1 MANNIETVT
10 LFQAACDRQ
19 LIEGATSGWMEAN
32 AGQVKYSGGRE
43 IKIPT
48 LSTDGLGDYDRNSG
62 YPRGKVSLA
71 YQTKTMTQDRG
82 IQFLL
87 DRIDVDES
95 GFIAN
100 ASAAMST
107 FQSENVIP
115 EVDAYR
121 YSRIYQLANA
131 KGYTKEYTPA
141 ASTIFSE
148 LQKDITAV
156 RDSGAGSADLV
167 IIMPY
172 PVADIFDNSDKL
184 IKHINVGKFNQ
195 GGVDMEVKTFNGIP
209 IIRVPSDR
217 MKTLYDFMSGETEFG
232 FAPADGAV
240 QINWIICPRSVPIA
254 VSKTDGVY
262 IYDPETTQGADAW
275 KVEYRKFHD
284 IWIKD
289 EQLKTV
295 RVCVEP
301 APKKTETGGTGDEQ
315 K

>member
-32 AGQVKYSGGRE
+32 AGQVKYSGGRDV
-43 IKIPT
+43 KIPT
-48 LSTDGLGDYDRNSG
+48 LSTDGLGDYDRASG
-62 YPRGKVSLA
+62 YPRGKVSVT

-121 YSRIYQLANA
+121 YSTLYKYISEAGNS
-131 KGYTKEYTPA
+131 KEYSPA
-141 ASTIFSE
+141 ASTILS
-148 LQKDITAV
+148 QVKNDITAIQ
-156 RDSGAGSADLV
+156 DICGSADLV

-172 PVADIFDNSDKL
+172 PVADILDSTDKL
-184 IKHINVGKFNQ
+184 QRQINVGTFKQ
-195 GGVDMEVKTFNGIP
+195 GNIDLAVRTLNGVPILRVPTARMYTEYTFN
-209 IIRVPSDR
+209 
-217 MKTLYDFMSGETEFG
+217 SGDGAFG
-232 FAPADGAV
+232 FTKTEAAKR
-240 QINWIICPRSVPIA
+240 INWMICPRTAPIA
-254 VSKTDGVY
+254 VSKTDGVK
-262 IYDPETTQGADAW
+262 IFDPETTQGADAW
-275 KVEYRKFHD
+275 TIEYRKFHD
-284 IWIKD
+284 IWVKAK
-289 EQLKTV
+289 QLAAMRASV
-295 RVCVEP
+295 S
-301 APKKTETGGTGDEQ
+301 A
-315 K
+315 

>member
-1 MANNIETVT
+1 MANSIETVT

-107 FQSENVIP
+107 LYKYISEAGN
-115 EVDAYR
+115 
-121 YSRIYQLANA
+121 S
-131 KGYTKEYTPA
+131 KEYSPA
-141 ASTIFSE
+141 ASTILS
-148 LQKDITAV
+148 QVKNDITAIQ
-156 RDSGAGSADLV
+156 DICGSADLV

-172 PVADIFDNSDKL
+172 PVADILDSTDKL
-184 IKHINVGKFNQ
+184 QRQINVGTFKQ
-195 GGVDMEVKTFNGIP
+195 GNIDLEVRTLNGISILRVPTARMYTEYTFN
-209 IIRVPSDR
+209 
-217 MKTLYDFMSGETEFG
+217 SGESEFG
-232 FAPADGAV
+232 FTKTEAAKR
-240 QINWIICPRSVPIA
+240 INWIICPRTAPIA
-254 VSKTDGVY
+254 ISKTDGVK
-262 IYDPETTQGADAW
+262 IFDPETTQGADAW
-275 KVEYRKFHD
+275 TIEYRKFHD
-284 IWIKD
+284 IWVKD
-289 EQLKTV
+289 KQLAAM
-295 RVCVEP
+295 RASVE
-301 APKKTETGGTGDEQ
+301 A
-315 K
+315 

>member
-1 MANNIETVT
+1 MANSIETVT

-19 LIEGATSGWMEAN
+19 LIEGAPSGWMEAN

-121 YSRIYQLANA
+121 YSTLYKYISEAGNS
-131 KGYTKEYTPA
+131 KEYSPA
-141 ASTIFSE
+141 ASTILS
-148 LQKDITAV
+148 QVKNDITAIQ
-156 RDSGAGSADLV
+156 DICGSADLV

-172 PVADIFDNSDKL
+172 PVADILDSTDKL
-184 IKHINVGKFNQ
+184 QRQINVGTFKQ
-195 GGVDMEVKTFNGIP
+195 GNIDLEVRTLNGISILRVPTARMYTEYTFN
-209 IIRVPSDR
+209 
-217 MKTLYDFMSGETEFG
+217 SGESEFG
-232 FAPADGAV
+232 FTKTEAAKR
-240 QINWIICPRSVPIA
+240 INWIICPRTAPIA
-254 VSKTDGVY
+254 ISKTDGVK
-262 IYDPETTQGADAW
+262 IFDPETTQGADAW
-275 KVEYRKFHD
+275 TIEYRKFHD
-284 IWIKD
+284 IWVKD
-289 EQLKTV
+289 KQLAAM
-295 RVCVEP
+295 RASVE
-301 APKKTETGGTGDEQ
+301 A
-315 K
+315 